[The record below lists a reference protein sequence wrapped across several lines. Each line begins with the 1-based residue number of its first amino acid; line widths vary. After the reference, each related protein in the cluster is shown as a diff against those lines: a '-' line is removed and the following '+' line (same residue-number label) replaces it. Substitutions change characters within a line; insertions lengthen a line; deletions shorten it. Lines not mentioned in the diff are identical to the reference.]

1 MAKYIIV
8 GLGNFGK
15 ALAIKLTEMGH
26 EIIGVDHSEDRVE
39 LLKDQITHTIAMD
52 ATQESALKMLPLHDS
67 DAVIVAI
74 GESFGPSI
82 QITAL
87 LKNLGVPRII
97 GRVQSE
103 VHHKVLEAIGI
114 KELVKPEEDSADVLA
129 HALDLKGVRR
139 SIQLPD
145 HYFIVE
151 ADIPTRYIGKKVS
164 EVNFR
169 GRYNLN
175 IVTIKKCNVC
185 AGKLGREV
193 KESIMGVV
201 SPDYVFESGDV
212 VLFFGR
218 EADLEKI
225 LS

>member
-26 EIIGVDHSEDRVE
+26 EVIGIDHSEDRVE
-39 LLKDQITHTIAMD
+39 QLKDQITHTIAMD
-52 ATQESALKMLPLHDS
+52 ATQESALKMLPLQDS

-74 GESFGPSI
+74 GEAFGPSI
-82 QITAL
+82 QITAH

-97 GRVQSE
+97 GRVQTE
-103 VHHKVLEAIGI
+103 VHQKVLEAIGI
-114 KELVKPEEDSADVLA
+114 EELIKPEEDSADVLA
-129 HALDLKGVRR
+129 HALDMKGVRR

-145 HYFIVE
+145 HYFIIE
-151 ADIPTRYIGKKVS
+151 ADIPKRYVGKKIS

-169 GRYNLN
+169 GKYNLN

-185 AGKLGREV
+185 TGRLGREV

-201 SPDYVFESGDV
+201 SPDYVFEKDDV
-212 VLFFGR
+212 VLFFGK
-218 EADLEKI
+218 EHDLEKI